1 MKKSSIIIIEGDILK
16 GKTHVLYGLTTGL
29 ALGMNLPQLTILT
42 LGALLPD
49 IDHEK
54 SAIGHC
60 IPIISKDSHHRG
72 FYHSA
77 LFAALCFVLS
87 PYLGIGVLSHIVLDM
102 FNVVGV
108 ELLWPIRIKIK
119 APGIS
124 IHTGKSF
131 ETLIYAAGI
140 LGLGLLIGFYHHKYG
155 MMHIMEYTKLGWEE
169 GYLNGI

>member
-1 MKKSSIIIIEGDILK
+1 MK
-16 GKTHVLYGLTTGL
+16 GKTHVMYGLVTGL
-29 ALGMNLPQLTILT
+29 AFGMNLPQLTVLT

-60 IPIISKDSHHRG
+60 IPLISKYSHHRG

-108 ELLWPIRIKIK
+108 ELLWPIRFKIK
-119 APGIS
+119 APFIS
-124 IHTGKSF
+124 IHTGKSL
-131 ETLIYAAGI
+131 ENLIYAVGI

-155 MMHIMEYTKLGWEE
+155 ILHIIEFTKLGWKE
-169 GYLNGI
+169 GCLNGI